1 MATIAQKEW
10 KQYIAQLRKINDKAV
25 EEFETWVIKNM
36 GYAHIERQKLID
48 YAYGIATKYGEASAA
63 LSSSMYDTIA
73 DMSGV
78 SVPAA
83 LPAETA
89 SYQDVCKTVNG
100 IIKKT
105 GNTKILAQG
114 IGRLVKMA
122 GTDTILSNAY
132 RDRPRGKGSKKRHSG
147 AKVAWIPSG
156 DTCPF
161 CLMLASKGWQNQTV
175 WGANNHSEHIHANCD
190 CTYAVKFNDSVDYAG
205 YDPDEYKAIY
215 DNAEGKTRDEKFRSM
230 NRQYRAENK
239 DKINAQKRANYAL
252 KSKRGAAD
260 IGGGVPV
267 KYDEKASFAVNIPD
281 YSEKINQQLSLATR
295 KVAEYGSKADYEY
308 ASIIDLEAAKEVDFG
323 TSKSYNSVNSYYD
336 FLNNNPDGHFALV
349 HNHNTESG
357 ISLPDVQEIAMW
369 KNLDVVIAATNNGIT
384 HTIISNG
391 VKSNEYLPLEFES
404 VGKDI
409 TDRVQREKK
418 QVQEAL
424 KKYSKGKVITHDG
437 RTSKNN

>member
-1 MATIAQKEW
+1 MATISQKEW

-73 DMSGV
+73 NMSGV

-132 RDRPRGKGSKKRHSG
+132 RDRARGKGSKKRHSG

-230 NRQYRAENK
+230 QRQYRAENR
-239 DKINAQKRANYAL
+239 DRINAQKRANYAE
-252 KSKRGAAD
+252 KKIQEEIDKIENTPFRIREGVGAMVKRFYVETEKPIKDFEDLFIKANTYVE
-260 IGGGVPV
+260 GV
-267 KYDEKASFAVNIPD
+267 K
-281 YSEKINQQLSLATR
+281 
-295 KVAEYGSKADYEY
+295 
-308 ASIIDLEAAKEVDFG
+308 
-323 TSKSYNSVNSYYD
+323 
-336 FLNNNPDGHFALV
+336 
-349 HNHNTESG
+349 
-357 ISLPDVQEIAMW
+357 
-369 KNLDVVIAATNNGIT
+369 VIATGDKIRDVERLINEYKLPNGDLTKTKDWFKVRGRAMLTDGTKDLGTREVHWYQAKNI
-384 HTIISNG
+384 G
-391 VKSNEYLPLEFES
+391 KVEFKFPSNE
-404 VGKDI
+404 
-409 TDRVQREKK
+409 RQR
-418 QVQEAL
+418 
-424 KKYSKGKVITHDG
+424 
-437 RTSKNN
+437 